1 MLSQLCLVAVC
12 WKLYWK
18 WAASVS
24 VIFFWCEWFF
34 VLFCFPE
41 MLNIYK
47 SQHFLNQ
54 GRELSTLMYSAW
66 PHEVVLM
73 LSMSRCGEV
82 TPGVWA
88 LLDHHI
94 TTHYLGCGSPDPG
107 TITNTISGLFVHFQE
122 ARRCHHHSAEEHLTH
137 TAVVTSPWSH
147 SLQTLCDGEIAEAL
161 TARLRLQSTARTLW
175 HKQVGQ

>member
-1 MLSQLCLVAVC
+1 MWLTVLSQRGMAARSYVVTVMSGGCLLEAILEMSS
-12 WKLYWK
+12 LYF
-18 WAASVS
+18 SY
-24 VIFFWCEWFF
+24 FFWCECFF
-34 VLFCFPE
+34 GSFCFPE

-54 GRELSTLMYSAW
+54 GHELSTLMCSAW
-66 PHEVVLM
+66 PHEVALM
-73 LSMSRCGEV
+73 LSMPRCGEV

-88 LLDHHI
+88 LLAHHI

-137 TAVVTSPWSH
+137 TAVVTSP
-147 SLQTLCDGEIAEAL
+147 
-161 TARLRLQSTARTLW
+161 
-175 HKQVGQ
+175 